1 VRVRFRKDGDL
12 RLVSHRDLMKCFERM
27 FRRAALPVAATR
39 GFNPRP
45 RLVFPLSLALGVVG
59 LQEVAEIEL
68 DAPLGPEAIHAALAR
83 QAPPGLTILS
93 VRRIDARLGGQPRRV
108 CYRLPLPPSSLP
120 GLPERVQALLAAPE
134 CWVQRDRPQ
143 PRRLD
148 LRPYLHDL
156 RLIADCGL
164 PNADCNGGG
173 AEPGPPVPSG
183 VESAIRNPQSA
194 IEMDLWVTPGG
205 TARPGEVLALL
216 GLTDLLDAGAVL
228 ERTLLELHDELPN
241 PGPVP
246 PAVAGPGPQD
256 EPAEDA
262 PPTLL
267 VPGPMSFDS

>member
-68 DAPLGPEAIHAALAR
+68 DAPLDPEAIHAALAR
-83 QAPPGLTILS
+83 QAPPGLLILS
-93 VRRIDARLGGQPRRV
+93 VHRIDARLSGQPRRV
-108 CYRLPLPPSSLP
+108 CYRLPLPPSALP
-120 GLPERVQALLAAPE
+120 GLPERLQALRAAPE
-134 CWVQRDRPQ
+134 CWVERVRPQ

-148 LRPYLHDL
+148 LRPYLHEL
-156 RLIADCGL
+156 RLSEDSL
-164 PNADCNGGG
+164 
-173 AEPGPPVPSG
+173 
-183 VESAIRNPQSA
+183 
-194 IEMDLWVTPGG
+194 EMYLWVTPGG
-205 TARPGEVLALL
+205 TARPGEVLAQL
-216 GLTDLLDAGAVL
+216 GLIDILDAGAVL